1 METLVVVPRK
11 KSDLKPLQEM
21 LRLSNKVKEV
31 KIVKTEDSL
40 NKKKAIAEALVSESS
55 LAKEWLSK
63 EDDRWDNLLK

>member
-11 KSDLKPLQEM
+11 KSELKPLQEM
-21 LRLSNKVKEV
+21 LRLSNKVKKV

-40 NKKKAIAEALVSESS
+40 TKKKAFAEAIVSESS

-63 EDDRWDNLLK
+63 EDNRWDNLLK